1 MVLPGVCRLSLC
13 SPMSSR
19 HLTITGFLV
28 LAVLAVV
35 ALGLY
40 LLGRARRS
48 GLAPLGDVTD
58 AIRTSKAGRIALAL
72 SWAWV
77 GWHLLAR

>member
-1 MVLPGVCRLSLC
+1 
-13 SPMSSR
+13 MSTR
-19 HLTITGFLV
+19 ELTITGFLILTV
-28 LAVLAVV
+28 F

-40 LLGRARRS
+40 LLGRARRL

-58 AIRTSKAGRIALAL
+58 AIRTSTAGRLALAL

>member
-1 MVLPGVCRLSLC
+1 MVLLGVCRLSGG

-19 HLTITGFLV
+19 ELTITGFL
-28 LAVLAVV
+28 VLAVV

-40 LLGRARRS
+40 LLGCARRW
-48 GLAPLGDVTD
+48 GLSPLEDVTD
-58 AIRTSKAGRIALAL
+58 AIRSSKEGRFALAF

>member
-1 MVLPGVCRLSLC
+1 MVLLDVCRLSGG

-19 HLTITGFLV
+19 ELTITGFL
-28 LAVLAVV
+28 VLAVV

-48 GLAPLGDVTD
+48 GLVPLGDVTD
-58 AIRTSKAGRIALAL
+58 AIRTSTAGRFALAF